1 MRLHFGQL
9 VDLTV
14 GQYVDIRV
22 LLVQKIQEIYAYAL
36 FVWWIT
42 SIYLYDHV
50 CMHLTEVYVLYY
62 IWKNE
67 SDKYNYAKIVHFI
80 TCSMPDL
87 WM

>member
-22 LLVQKIQEIYAYAL
+22 LLVQKIEEIYGYAL
-36 FVWWIT
+36 FVWWVT

-50 CMHLTEVYVLYY
+50 CMHLIEVYVL
-62 IWKNE
+62 
-67 SDKYNYAKIVHFI
+67 NY
-80 TCSMPDL
+80 T
-87 WM
+87 

>member
-14 GQYVDIRV
+14 SQYVDIRV
-22 LLVQKIQEIYAYAL
+22 LLVQKIEEIYGYAL

-50 CMHLTEVYVLYY
+50 CMHLIEVYVLNY

-67 SDKYNYAKIVHFI
+67 SDKYMLKLF
-80 TCSMPDL
+80 TS
-87 WM
+87 